1 MVKQK
6 RDIKYDQLSCVCY
19 KQTNE
24 ATWRHTVIRSV
35 AFLLQKN
42 KNRIEEQLLSDWG
55 TDAKLDRLH

>member
-24 ATWRHTVIRSV
+24 ATWRHMIIRSV
-35 AFLLQKN
+35 VFLLQKN
-42 KNRIEEQLLSDWG
+42 KNIELKSSFFLTEAQMLNN
-55 TDAKLDRLH
+55 

>member
-1 MVKQK
+1 MISS
-6 RDIKYDQLSCVCY
+6 RVCGY

-35 AFLLQKN
+35 VFLLQKN